1 MILPLNFLQ
10 AYNLYSEPKKR
21 EGQRLIFVYQKI
33 LFTWVESD
41 GVRFGDSWWRKILKI
56 ILTQIIINQ
65 QLHHGAW
72 LQQITKITKRSSF
85 NWIKFWIF
93 ILLNILLNNDFHFP
107 EKNRDKIWGTKFGD
121 FREKTQY
128 FCSEICLVM

>member
-41 GVRFGDSWWRKILKI
+41 GVRFGDSW
-56 ILTQIIINQ
+56 
-65 QLHHGAW
+65 
-72 LQQITKITKRSSF
+72 
-85 NWIKFWIF
+85 
-93 ILLNILLNNDFHFP
+93 
-107 EKNRDKIWGTKFGD
+107 
-121 FREKTQY
+121 
-128 FCSEICLVM
+128 